1 MTIHRRKSKKA
12 PAMYSGQGARTRVAV
27 GVVEE
32 EDDADGD
39 DGGIVQAREVADT
52 QEDAQDA
59 ADDVGPGAVNGKII
73 QIEIL

>member
-1 MTIHRRKSKKA
+1 
-12 PAMYSGQGARTRVAV
+12 MYSGQGARTRVAV